1 MAPVIELGPSF
12 GRRGTGMADHEAIL
26 EIREL
31 RKWFG
36 GVHALDG
43 VDMEVYDGEIL
54 GIIGPN
60 GSGKTTLFNV
70 IAGVHRPTGG
80 SVKWLGQDITGK
92 SAESMAGRGIIR
104 TFQQAM
110 AFEDLTVRDN
120 VGIACQHR
128 PRDTRADQTYEG
140 LSNADEIIEFVGLS
154 EFADEK
160 ATNLGFGNLRRLG
173 VGIAIGGHPR
183 LLMADEP
190 AAGLNDHETADLSEL
205 IESVRKRG
213 VTVAVID
220 HDMNMM
226 MNICDRLVVLDFGQK
241 IAEGPPDEVR
251 NDPTVLEVYL
261 GEDLAAAAD

>member
-1 MAPVIELGPSF
+1 MEERETL
-12 GRRGTGMADHEAIL
+12 L
-26 EIREL
+26 EVRDL

-43 VDMEVYDGEIL
+43 VDLEIYDGEIL

-70 IAGVHRPTGG
+70 IAGVHKPTGG
-80 SVKWLGQDITGK
+80 RVTWMGGDITGK
-92 SAESMAGRGIIR
+92 SAESMAGRGIVR

-128 PRDTRADQTYEG
+128 PRSARADQTYEG
-140 LSNADEIIEFVGLS
+140 LATADEIIEFVGLS
-154 EFADEK
+154 EFANER

-190 AAGLNDHETADLSEL
+190 AAGLNDNETADLSQL
-205 IESVRKRG
+205 IGSVRDRG
-213 VTVAVID
+213 VTVAIID
-220 HDMNMM
+220 HDMNLM

-241 IAEGPPDEVR
+241 IAEGQPAEVR

-261 GEDLAAAAD
+261 GEDIAAAAN